1 LNQLKMN
8 GSGLDCKILNNR
20 HWFDCFELIK
30 GYIISNWIG
39 YDMELNFFKRWTSK
53 HSNCYQQVKI
63 DICRIKIVLAWDW
76 SFLWC

>member
-1 LNQLKMN
+1 LNQLKIK
-8 GSGLDCKILNNR
+8 GSGLDYKILNNR

-39 YDMELNFFKRWTSK
+39 YDMELNFFTRWTSK
-53 HSNCYQQVKI
+53 HLNCCQQVKI
-63 DICRIKIVLAWDW
+63 DICIIKIFLAWDW